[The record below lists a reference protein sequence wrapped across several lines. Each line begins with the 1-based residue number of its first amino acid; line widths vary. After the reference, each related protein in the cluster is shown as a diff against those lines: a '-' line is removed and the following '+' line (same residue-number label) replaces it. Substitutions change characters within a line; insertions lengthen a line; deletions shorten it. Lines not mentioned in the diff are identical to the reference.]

1 MKRAPKSSVK
11 RKVFEVPGPGVAG
24 AVPLDARARAVFA
37 YFKKYNY
44 EVWHSDAARHMFH
57 PAAGCVV
64 KGQLVS
70 PPAPGST

>member
-44 EVWHSDAARHMFH
+44 EVWHSGAAHVRAHSWLFVADVH
-57 PAAGCVV
+57 HGTPIC
-64 KGQLVS
+64 S
-70 PPAPGST
+70 